1 MAKAEE
7 VELELL
13 GLQEAV
19 AMLAAVAELDDVSP
33 VCLEVAQLCGRQVIS
48 YCMGD
53 TTNQHCYFRLPLCIN
68 IVGKLIRTFGSS
80 NWEQDV
86 PEM

>member
-19 AMLAAVAELDDVSP
+19 AMLAAVAELDHGSISP
-33 VCLEVAQLCGRQVIS
+33 VCLEVAQFCGRRV
-48 YCMGD
+48 
-53 TTNQHCYFRLPLCIN
+53 
-68 IVGKLIRTFGSS
+68 TFTLD
-80 NWEQDV
+80 ERHH
-86 PEM
+86 

>member
-19 AMLAAVAELDDVSP
+19 AMLAAVAGE
-33 VCLEVAQLCGRQVIS
+33 
-48 YCMGD
+48 
-53 TTNQHCYFRLPLCIN
+53 
-68 IVGKLIRTFGSS
+68 KLHYNR
-80 NWEQDV
+80 
-86 PEM
+86 

>member
-19 AMLAAVAELDDVSP
+19 AMLAAVA
-33 VCLEVAQLCGRQVIS
+33 GRNSSMI
-48 YCMGD
+48 D
-53 TTNQHCYFRLPLCIN
+53 TF
-68 IVGKLIRTFGSS
+68 KK
-80 NWEQDV
+80 
-86 PEM
+86 